1 MTAPELSGDEGATR
15 PANVSFDAG
24 AAAVE
29 DERFYYASPT
39 QMMWW
44 RFRRHKVALWCLIG
58 LVLFYLV
65 AIFSEF
71 VAPYDP
77 LGRFPEA
84 IRCRPS
90 KVRIYEEGR
99 GFQWPFVY
107 RMEATLDEET
117 FELSCQEILDVKY
130 PIGLFVRGWKYKL
143 LGLIPAD
150 IHLFGVEEPA
160 GVWLFGLD
168 ILGRDVFSRAMIGSR
183 ISLFIGIVGLFFTMV
198 FGTLLGGISGFFG
211 GAIDS
216 LIQRTVDFLVS
227 IPMLPVLMM
236 LASVIPQTWPSTRIF
251 FMMSILLSLTGWGPL
266 ARVVRGMMLSLREE
280 DYALAAKVAGASD
293 FRIITRQLLPGIT
306 SYLVMVV
313 TINIPLLIHS
323 EVALS
328 YLGLGLRP
336 PTVSWGIMLNDLNDI
351 SVMAHSPWL
360 IIPALLVIAVTL
372 LFNFVGDG
380 VRDAV
385 DPNVR

>member
-1 MTAPELSGDEGATR
+1 MSAQDRREAKRASEEA
-15 PANVSFDAG
+15 SFTTDTKPDQD
-24 AAAVE
+24 
-29 DERFYYASPT
+29 DERFYYASPG

-44 RFRRHKVALWCLIG
+44 RFRRHKVAFISLIG
-58 LVLFYLV
+58 LLLFYLI

-77 LGRFPEA
+77 LGRFSA
-84 IRCRPS
+84 ASRCPPS
-90 KVRIYEEGR
+90 RVRIYSEGEGLQR
-99 GFQWPFVY
+99 PFVY
-107 RMEATLDEET
+107 PMEAALNEET
-117 FELSCQEILDVKY
+117 FELTCAEASDVKY
-130 PIGLFVRGWKYKL
+130 PVRLFVHGWSYKVIGLFET
-143 LGLIPAD
+143 D
-150 IHLFGVEEPA
+150 IHLFGVDEPA

-198 FGTLLGGISGFFG
+198 FGTFLGGVSGYLG
-211 GAIDS
+211 GWVDG

-227 IPMLPVLMM
+227 IPTLPVLML
-236 LASVIPQTWPSTRIF
+236 LASVVPQTWPSTRIF
-251 FMMSILLSLTGWGPL
+251 FMMSILLSIVGWGPL
-266 ARVVRGMMLSLREE
+266 ARVVRGMMLALREE

-293 FRIITRQLLPGIT
+293 VRIITRQLLPGIT

-313 TINIPLLIHS
+313 TINIPMLIHS
-323 EVALS
+323 EVGLS

-336 PTVSWGIMLNDLNDI
+336 PAVSWGIMLNALNDI
-351 SVMAHSPWL
+351 SVLAHSPWL
-360 IIPALLVIAVTL
+360 LIPALLVILVTL

-385 DPNVR
+385 DPYVR